1 MFNRKIRCKNN
12 PKNSSTTK
20 VGEDLPS
27 IFSKSVVS
35 LFKSTEN
42 KHDVYRGKN
51 CLKQLCESL
60 REHEMETTNFKQ
72 KTMT

>member
-27 IFSKSVVS
+27 IFSMSVVS

-51 CLKQLCESL
+51 
-60 REHEMETTNFKQ
+60 
-72 KTMT
+72 